1 MIKLAGIIVV
11 SLILIVFIRDTKKEF
26 SLLLSIA
33 VGVLVFI
40 SVAGEFYSVIETI
53 SNLVENSGEISSYIS
68 LMLKILGISLL
79 GQFVIDLCRD
89 NGENALATQTEIAI
103 KIVII
108 SMTLPL
114 IEIVINIVTGLLK

>member
-33 VGVLVFI
+33 VGVIVFL
-40 SVAGEFYSVIETI
+40 SVTKEFYSVIQSI
-53 SNLVENSGEISSYIS
+53 SELVSQSGEISTYTN
-68 LMLKILGISLL
+68 LMLKLLGISLL

-89 NGENALATQTEIAI
+89 NGENAIATQAELAT

-114 IEIVINIVTGLLK
+114 IEAVINIVTGLLK

>member
-11 SLILIVFIRDTKKEF
+11 SLILIIFIRDTKKEF

-33 VGVLVFI
+33 VGVLVFM
-40 SVAGEFYSVIETI
+40 SVAQEFYSVVETI
-53 SNLVENSGEISSYIS
+53 SSLVENSGEISSYIS

-114 IEIVINIVTGLLK
+114 IETVIKIVTGLLK

>member
-11 SLILIVFIRDTKKEF
+11 SLILIIFIRDTKKEF

-33 VGVLVFI
+33 VGILVFM
-40 SVAGEFYSVIETI
+40 SVAQEFYSVVETI
-53 SNLVENSGEISSYIS
+53 SSLVENSGEISSYIS

-79 GQFVIDLCRD
+79 GQVVIDLCRD

-114 IEIVINIVTGLLK
+114 IETVIKIVTGLLK

>member
-11 SLILIVFIRDTKKEF
+11 SLILIIFIRDTKKEF

-33 VGVLVFI
+33 VGILVFM
-40 SVAGEFYSVIETI
+40 SVTQEFYSVVETI
-53 SNLVENSGEISSYIS
+53 SSLVENSGEISSYIS

-114 IEIVINIVTGLLK
+114 IETVIKIVTGLLK

>member
-1 MIKLAGIIVV
+1 MIKLAGIVVV
-11 SLILIVFIRDTKKEF
+11 SLILIMFIRDTKKEF

-33 VGVLVFI
+33 VGILVFM
-40 SVAGEFYSVIETI
+40 SVAREFYSVVNTI

-114 IEIVINIVTGLLK
+114 IETVINIVTGLLK

>member
-11 SLILIVFIRDTKKEF
+11 SLILIIFIRDTKKEF

-33 VGVLVFI
+33 VGILVFM
-40 SVAGEFYSVIETI
+40 SVAQEFYSVVETI
-53 SNLVENSGEISSYIS
+53 SSLVENSGEINSYIS

-114 IEIVINIVTGLLK
+114 IETVIKIVTGLLK

>member
-11 SLILIVFIRDTKKEF
+11 SLILIIFIRDTKKEF

-33 VGVLVFI
+33 VGILVFM
-40 SVAGEFYSVIETI
+40 SVAQEFYSVVETI
-53 SNLVENSGEISSYIS
+53 SSLVESSGEISSYIS

-79 GQFVIDLCRD
+79 GQLVIDLCRD

-114 IEIVINIVTGLLK
+114 IETVIKIVTGLLK

>member
-11 SLILIVFIRDTKKEF
+11 SLILIIFIKNTKKEF

-33 VGVLVFI
+33 VGILVFM
-40 SVAGEFYSVIETI
+40 SVAQEFYSVVETI
-53 SNLVENSGEISSYIS
+53 SSLVENSGEISSYIS

-114 IEIVINIVTGLLK
+114 IETVIKIVTGLLK

>member
-1 MIKLAGIIVV
+1 MIRLAGIIVV
-11 SLILIVFIRDTKKEF
+11 SLILIIFIRDTKKEF

-33 VGVLVFI
+33 VGILVFM
-40 SVAGEFYSVIETI
+40 SVAQEFYSVVETI
-53 SNLVENSGEISSYIS
+53 SSLVENSGEISSYIS

-114 IEIVINIVTGLLK
+114 IETVIKIVTGLLK

>member
-1 MIKLAGIIVV
+1 MKKLAGIIVV
-11 SLILIVFIRDTKKEF
+11 SLILIIFIRDTKKEF

-33 VGVLVFI
+33 VGILVFM
-40 SVAGEFYSVIETI
+40 SVTQEFYSVVETI
-53 SNLVENSGEISSYIS
+53 SSLVENSGEISSYIS

-114 IEIVINIVTGLLK
+114 IETVIKIVTGLLK

>member
-11 SLILIVFIRDTKKEF
+11 SLILIIFIRDTKKEF

-33 VGVLVFI
+33 IGILVFM
-40 SVAGEFYSVIETI
+40 SVAQEFYSVVETI
-53 SNLVENSGEISSYIS
+53 SSLVENSGEISSYIS
-68 LMLKILGISLL
+68 LILKILGISLL

-114 IEIVINIVTGLLK
+114 IETVIKIVTGLLK

>member
-11 SLILIVFIRDTKKEF
+11 SLILIIFIRDTKKEF

-33 VGVLVFI
+33 VGILVFM
-40 SVAGEFYSVIETI
+40 SVAQEFYSVVETI
-53 SNLVENSGEISSYIS
+53 SSLVENSGEISSYIS

-103 KIVII
+103 KIV
-108 SMTLPL
+108 SKYFR
-114 IEIVINIVTGLLK
+114 IVFIKNKFY

>member
-11 SLILIVFIRDTKKEF
+11 SLILIIFIRDTKKEF

-33 VGVLVFI
+33 IGILVFM
-40 SVAGEFYSVIETI
+40 SVAQEFYSVVETI
-53 SNLVENSGEISSYIS
+53 SSLVENSGEISSYIS

-114 IEIVINIVTGLLK
+114 IETVIKIVTGLLK

>member
-11 SLILIVFIRDTKKEF
+11 SLILIIFIRDTKKEF

-33 VGVLVFI
+33 VGILVFM
-40 SVAGEFYSVIETI
+40 SVAQEFYSVVETI
-53 SNLVENSGEISSYIS
+53 SSLVENSGEISSYIS

-114 IEIVINIVTGLLK
+114 IETVIKIVTGLLK

>member
-11 SLILIVFIRDTKKEF
+11 SLILIIFIRDTKKEF
-26 SLLLSIA
+26 SLLLSIV
-33 VGVLVFI
+33 VGILVFR
-40 SVAGEFYSVIETI
+40 SVAQEFYSVVETI
-53 SNLVENSGEISSYIS
+53 SSLVENSGEISSYIS

-114 IEIVINIVTGLLK
+114 IETVIKIVTGLLK

>member
-11 SLILIVFIRDTKKEF
+11 SLILIVFIRDTKREF

-33 VGVLVFI
+33 VGAVVFFA
-40 SVAGEFYSVIETI
+40 VADNFYSVAETI
-53 SNLVENSGEISSYIS
+53 IDLASDNNEISSYIS
-68 LMLKILGISLL
+68 LMIKILGISLL
-79 GQFVIDLCRD
+79 GQFVIDLCKD
-89 NGENALATQTEIAI
+89 SGENSLATQTEIAT

-114 IEIVINIVTGLLK
+114 INTVINIVTGLLK

>member
-11 SLILIVFIRDTKKEF
+11 SLILIIFIRDTKKEF

-33 VGVLVFI
+33 VGILVFM
-40 SVAGEFYSVIETI
+40 SVAQEFYSVVETI
-53 SNLVENSGEISSYIS
+53 SSLVESSGEISSYIS

-114 IEIVINIVTGLLK
+114 IETVIKIVTGLLK

>member
-11 SLILIVFIRDTKKEF
+11 SLILIIFIRDTKKEF

-33 VGVLVFI
+33 VGILVFM
-40 SVAGEFYSVIETI
+40 SVAQEFYSVVETI
-53 SNLVENSGEISSYIS
+53 SSLVENSGEISSYIS

-79 GQFVIDLCRD
+79 GQFVIDLCHD

-114 IEIVINIVTGLLK
+114 IETVIKIVTGLLK

>member
-11 SLILIVFIRDTKKEF
+11 SLILIIFIRDTKKEF

-33 VGVLVFI
+33 VGILVFM
-40 SVAGEFYSVIETI
+40 SVAQEFYSVVETI
-53 SNLVENSGEISSYIS
+53 SRLVENSGEISSYIS

-114 IEIVINIVTGLLK
+114 IETVIKIVTGLLK

>member
-26 SLLLSIA
+26 SLLLSVA
-33 VGVLVFI
+33 VGVVVFI
-40 SVAGEFYSVIETI
+40 SVAEDFYSIVETVK
-53 SNLVENSGEISSYIS
+53 SLTSQSGEISSYIS
-68 LMLKILGISLL
+68 LMIKILGISLL

-89 NGENALATQTEIAI
+89 SGENALATQTEIAT

-114 IEIVINIVTGLLK
+114 ITTVINIVTGLLK

>member
-11 SLILIVFIRDTKKEF
+11 SLILIIFIRDTKKEF

-33 VGVLVFI
+33 VGILVFM
-40 SVAGEFYSVIETI
+40 SVAQEFYSVVETI
-53 SNLVENSGEISSYIS
+53 SSLVEYSGEISSYIS

-114 IEIVINIVTGLLK
+114 IETVIKIVTGLLK

>member
-1 MIKLAGIIVV
+1 MIKLAGIIIV
-11 SLILIVFIRDTKKEF
+11 SLILIIFIRDTKKEF

-33 VGVLVFI
+33 VGVLVFL
-40 SVAGEFYSVIETI
+40 SVAQEFYSVVETI
-53 SNLVENSGEISSYIS
+53 SSLVKNSGEISSYIS

-114 IEIVINIVTGLLK
+114 IETVINIVTGLLK